1 MKNENMP
8 ANPQSF
14 SMSEE
19 DCGTTITHLSDADA
33 KESMGETKQEK
44 AFWQVYSAL
53 IACPIYG
60 GWCIFDEPAELALKA
75 VNAGFKALS
84 ENKQ

>member
-1 MKNENMP
+1 MENENMP

-33 KESMGETKQEK
+33 KESMGETKREK
-44 AFWQVYSAL
+44 AFWQVYSAMVKHPDDEL
-53 IACPIYG
+53 SKYDTIAY
-60 GWCIFDEPAELALKA
+60 FALEA

>member
-33 KESMGETKQEK
+33 AESMGETKREK
-44 AFWQVYSAL
+44 AFWQVYSAMVMHPDDEL
-53 IACPIYG
+53 SQYDTIAH
-60 GWCIFDEPAELALKA
+60 FALEA
-75 VNAGFKALS
+75 VNAGFKAL
-84 ENKQ
+84 NKNDQ